1 MDCTR
6 QISLD
11 VIAPSASILMRPL
24 KHKYLQIMADV
35 TFSEAT
41 CDVISFAYCCFL
53 FSILKLLLRI
63 DGLHLSNL
71 TRCHCTH
78 CTLLLLGPFSTNIIR
93 IWLMLFQVRLLQMT
107 FHSHRFCWLSVSK
120 VFLWIDRLHLSNLSE
135 HHCTLRTHPDE
146 APLIQISSENGWC
159 CCKWGIC
166 WCHFI
171 CIVVVD
177 CQFIKYFLGL
187 MDYTFQISV

>member
-1 MDCTR
+1 M
-6 QISLD
+6 
-11 VIAPSASILMRPL
+11 
-24 KHKYLQIMADV
+24 
-35 TFSEAT
+35 
-41 CDVISFAYCCFL
+41 SFNSNFCFL
-53 FSILKLLLRI
+53 FSILKVLLRI
-63 DGLHLSNL
+63 DGFNLSNL

-107 FHSHRFCWLSVSK
+107 FTSLLLIVSK
-120 VFLWIDRLHLSNLSE
+120 VFLWIDRLQLSNLSE
-135 HHCTLRTHPDE
+135 YHCTLGTHPDE
-146 APLIQISSENGWC
+146 APLLQISSENGWC

-187 MDYTFQISV
+187 MDYTCQMCHHANPRSNGADFSLFDFKFSTSCPHFIHPLAFF

>member
-1 MDCTR
+1 MSFHSHIVLYSQFIKYYLGLMDYTC
-6 QISLD
+6 QISLG
-11 VIAPSASILMRPL
+11 IITPSASILMRPL

-107 FHSHRFCWLSVSK
+107 FTSLLLIVSK
-120 VFLWIDRLHLSNLSE
+120 VFLWIDRLQLSNLSE
-135 HHCTLRTHPDE
+135 YHCTLRTHPDE
-146 APLIQISSENGWC
+146 APLLQISSENG
-159 CCKWGIC
+159 
-166 WCHFI
+166 
-171 CIVVVD
+171 
-177 CQFIKYFLGL
+177 
-187 MDYTFQISV
+187 